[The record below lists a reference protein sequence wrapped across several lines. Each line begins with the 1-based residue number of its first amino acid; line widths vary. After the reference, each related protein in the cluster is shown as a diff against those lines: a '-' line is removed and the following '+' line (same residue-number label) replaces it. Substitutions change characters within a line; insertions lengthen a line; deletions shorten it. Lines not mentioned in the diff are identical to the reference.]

1 MILTPKAKPVRIR
14 IESGGIEHSSLSS
27 LKNYFHFGDV
37 FSLCQKGSILRWLE
51 QQNEVVVLSR
61 LNAALAG
68 DSNNEERYNL
78 KIILSFYPEATDSG
92 VKDIKGLIL
101 YWMKLDNYF
110 NVSSFL
116 NQIYDK
122 KVLRSLIKNSEERY
136 SDLFKK
142 RLGTLLYLSG
152 EFQEAADLGD
162 KDALRKMKETLP
174 SYTSNYSSEDVA
186 SFMELKQIA
195 NNQEALNLGEFT
207 QQVKNCALLVSL
219 IQDII
224 SHSED
229 VKSLGLFLSRD
240 IRIHKK
246 EWPLYLQ
253 PYVSYI
259 MWAIQKYL
267 GTEQLKSWAYQIS
280 PTFYVISGIFR
291 FNNHEL
297 SFAEAA
303 LFGGDIEYTKA
314 AHGGIGM
321 LSMSYLEKV
330 NTNNEEAFLIA
341 IDSIKDELLGNK

>member
-14 IESGGIEHSSLSS
+14 IKSGGIEHSSLSS
-27 LKNYFHFGDV
+27 LRNYFDFDDV
-37 FSLCQKGSILRWLE
+37 FSLCQTGSILRWLE

-68 DSNNEERYNL
+68 DSNNEERYIL
-78 KIILSFYPEATDSG
+78 KIILSFYPEAADSG
-92 VKDIKGLIL
+92 VKDIKGLII
-101 YWMKLDNYF
+101 YWMRLDNYF

-116 NQIYDK
+116 DYVHNEKI
-122 KVLRSLIKNSEERY
+122 LRSLINKSDERY

-142 RLGTLLYLSG
+142 RLGGLLYSSG
-152 EFQEAADLGD
+152 EFQEAADLGN

-174 SYTSNYSSEDVA
+174 SYTSNFSSEDVA
-186 SFMELKQIA
+186 SFIELKQIA
-195 NNQEALNLGEFT
+195 NNQEALNQREFT

-224 SHSED
+224 SNSED
-229 VKSLGLFLSRD
+229 VKSLMIFLSRD

-259 MWAIQKYL
+259 MWAVQKYL
-267 GTEQLKSWAYQIS
+267 GTEQLKSWAFQIY
-280 PTFYVISGIFR
+280 PIFNLANGVFS
-291 FNNHEL
+291 FNNHKL

-303 LFGGDIEYTKA
+303 LFGGKIEYTKVT
-314 AHGGIGM
+314 HSGIST
-321 LSMSYLEKV
+321 LSLSYLKKV